1 MIHDWRAV
9 ILKEQQHSYQHS
21 VENEWMVTQH
31 RHRGMLFA
39 SVNGFISQFALGS
52 ARAHGTLTA
61 RSSLPACSG
70 AFWKSI
76 DYLVPTSSRKDCGYE
91 PHRWWFQC
99 PLEYQTWRLNISQL
113 TTDWTRGKCPRRS
126 RPQNAPIV
134 PQGDLL
140 PTLKSSMTFDGRSYS
155 WRQSGERTMPR
166 TTRPKARLIRPT
178 RTTGDEEG
186 EEGE

>member
-39 SVNGFISQFALGS
+39 SVRFISQFALGS
-52 ARAHGTLTA
+52 ARAHGNLTA

-140 PTLKSSMTFDGRSYS
+140 PTLKLLMTFDGRSYS

-166 TTRPKARLIRPT
+166 TTRPKARPTRPT

>member
-1 MIHDWRAV
+1 MHPFQSLLHFCQVKIKNHLNGFLRGSSCRSIEYEASRAKTYGIREHKVGGDDSCWRAV

-76 DYLVPTSSRKDCGYE
+76 DYLVPTSSRKDAS
-91 PHRWWFQC
+91 
-99 PLEYQTWRLNISQL
+99 PLMIPMPTGISDVE
-113 TTDWTRGKCPRRS
+113 T
-126 RPQNAPIV
+126 
-134 PQGDLL
+134 
-140 PTLKSSMTFDGRSYS
+140 
-155 WRQSGERTMPR
+155 
-166 TTRPKARLIRPT
+166 
-178 RTTGDEEG
+178 
-186 EEGE
+186 